1 MLEHHPDIAAEGINI
16 NLFVMY
22 RNLVNDQLPIRYRF
36 QTIDAA
42 KQGAFTRAGGTDDYD
57 DLALLNLKIN
67 VFEYME
73 VTVMLVD
80 VAKLD
85 QRAHPFLGLDT

>member
-1 MLEHHPDIAAEGINI
+1 
-16 NLFVMY
+16 
-22 RNLVNDQLPIRYRF
+22 
-36 QTIDAA
+36 
-42 KQGAFTRAGGTDDYD
+42 
-57 DLALLNLKIN
+57 
-67 VFEYME
+67 ME